1 MSADAAYTEDG
12 PVDAP
17 VVVRSDS
24 PGRSP
29 DAIPSAELLTGAL
42 LGHFD
47 AAGATR

>member
-1 MSADAAYTEDG
+1 MSADVACIEDRPG
-12 PVDAP
+12 DAP

-24 PGRSP
+24 LGRSP